1 MDVNNSTSGL
11 IDRIKAL
18 VTKPADTWPAI
29 AAEPAS
35 PADLITKV
43 AVPLAA
49 IGPVAG
55 FIHGQLWGYGALGF
69 SYKPGLMAGLTGA
82 VVGYVLG
89 LIGVCVLALIADFLA
104 PKFGG
109 TSDRT
114 NAFKLVVWGSTA
126 AWIVGIFQLIPG
138 LGILGLLALYSCY
151 LFYTGAAPLMK
162 VPQDK
167 AAVYTVVTLVA
178 AMVLYFVVA
187 AVTAPVVALFGGGM
201 AGSVTSSTD
210 GGTLTLPGGGTID
223 TAGIEAAS
231 KQVEAAANGK
241 KVAIEAAK
249 LQALLPGSI
258 GGYTRTAT
266 ESQALGGMGSQAEGT
281 YTQGEK
287 SFRLKV
293 VDMSGLGAIAGIG
306 AAMGVE
312 ESKEDADGYSKT
324 STVNGQMQTEEWNKT
339 DSRGK
344 FGTMIATRFMVEAE
358 GQAGSIDELKAAV
371 AAVDPGALA
380 GLAK

>member
-1 MDVNNSTSGL
+1 MDVNNSASGL

-35 PADLITKV
+35 PSELITKV

-69 SYKPGLMAGLTGA
+69 SYKPGLMAGLTTA

-138 LGILGLLALYSCY
+138 LGILGLLALYSFY

-201 AGSVTSSTD
+201 AGSVTSSAD

-223 TAGIEAAS
+223 TAKIEEAG

-241 KVAIEAAK
+241 KVAVEAAK

-324 STVNGQMQTEEWNKT
+324 TTVNGQMQTEEWNKT

-358 GQAGSIDELKAAV
+358 GEAGSIDELKAAV

-380 GLAK
+380 GLAQ

>member
-11 IDRIKAL
+11 IDRIKSL

-35 PADLITKV
+35 PSELITKV

-138 LGILGLLALYSCY
+138 LDILGLLALYSCY

>member
-1 MDVNNSTSGL
+1 MDGTSSANGL
-11 IDRIKAL
+11 IARIKAL
-18 VTKPADTWPAI
+18 ITKPAETWPAI

-35 PADLITKV
+35 PSELITKV

-69 SYKPGLMAGLTGA
+69 SYKPGLMAGLSTA
-82 VVGYVLG
+82 VVTYILG
-89 LIGVCVLALIADFLA
+89 LIGVIVLALVADWLA
-104 PKFGG
+104 PKFDG

-114 NAFKLVVWGSTA
+114 SAFKLIVWGATVSWA
-126 AWIVGIFQLIPG
+126 CGVFQLIPG
-138 LGILGLLALYSCY
+138 LGILGLLGLYSLY
-151 LFYTGAAPLMK
+151 LFYTGATPLMK

-167 AAVYTVVTLVA
+167 SAAYTAVTVLAAV
-178 AMVLYFVVA
+178 VLYFVVA
-187 AVTAPVVALFGGGM
+187 AVSAPVIALFGGGL
-201 AGSVTSSTD
+201 AGSVSSSES
-210 GGTLTLPGGGTID
+210 GTLTLPGGGTID
-223 TAGIEAAS
+223 SGKIAEAG
-231 KQVEAAANGK
+231 KQVQAAANGQ
-241 KVAIEAAK
+241 KVAVDASK

-258 GGYTRTAT
+258 GGYQRTAV

-306 AAMGVE
+306 AAMGVN

-371 AAVDPGALA
+371 AAVDAGALA
-380 GLAK
+380 GLGN